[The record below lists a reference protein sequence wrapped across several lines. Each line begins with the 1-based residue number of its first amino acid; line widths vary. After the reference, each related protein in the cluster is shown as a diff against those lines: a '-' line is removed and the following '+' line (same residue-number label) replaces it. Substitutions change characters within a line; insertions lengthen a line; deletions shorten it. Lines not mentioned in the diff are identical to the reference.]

1 MGNFVLIVTF
11 QVKPEHLE
19 RFNQMIDVNARAS
32 VREEPGCRQF
42 DVMRGNDD
50 PCKVVLY
57 EVYDNEDAF
66 KAHARMGHTQTFLAA
81 AKEMIT
87 SQTGVRLE
95 RMLAPGKDG

>member
-1 MGNFVLIVTF
+1 MLRDQANSTGESMGNFVLIVTF

-57 EVYDNEDAF
+57 D
-66 KAHARMGHTQTFLAA
+66 
-81 AKEMIT
+81 
-87 SQTGVRLE
+87 
-95 RMLAPGKDG
+95 

>member
-1 MGNFVLIVTF
+1 MGSYVLIVTF

-50 PCKVVLY
+50 PCMVVLY

-66 KAHARMGHTQTFLAA
+66 KTHATMNHTQTFLGA

-87 SQTGVRLE
+87 GRSTMRLE
-95 RMLAPGKDG
+95 RMLAPATL

>member
-1 MGNFVLIVTF
+1 MGNLVLIVTF

-42 DVMRGNDD
+42 DVNRSNDD
-50 PCKVVLY
+50 PCKIVLY

-66 KAHARMGHTQTFLAA
+66 KAHTKMAHTQTFLGA

-87 SQTGVRLE
+87 SQVGQRFE
-95 RMLAPGKDG
+95 RVVASV